1 MGNFVEEQKGI
12 NVQQAQRIDT
22 VESTLNKRI
31 DGLESNLNQ
40 KIDKLQYSITKIN
53 KLLEVQERGRFPS
66 QTVPNPKGIHE
77 VGSSNNSGIDE
88 VKAIITLRSGREVD
102 QPMPKPVE
110 ESSKGE
116 ELQSKHI
123 LLKEDSMKYSM
134 PPPFPQALRSKKK
147 ASQQAGILKVLR
159 HVKVNIPLLDIIKQ
173 VPVYAKFLK
182 DLYTI
187 KKGLGIKKKAILTEQ
202 VSAIIQSKNLIKYK
216 DLGSPTISVNIGGNC
231 INKSLLDLGASVNLL
246 PYSVYKQLGLGEL
259 KPTNITLSLADRS
272 VKIPKGIVEDVLVK
286 IDKFYYPVDF
296 VVLDTEPIANEPNHV
311 PIILGRPFLATANA
325 IINFRNGV
333 MQLTFGNMTLELNI
347 FHLNNKHRLLED
359 ENQMTD
365 EVGSIG
371 QHARKLSVQ
380 ELRGIASQ
388 GEEEVLVL
396 PSVPTAG
403 QLLSSNSISENQV
416 NNGKSNTKDSA
427 QATVGVEDIIVLDPP

>member
-1 MGNFVEEQKGI
+1 ML
-12 NVQQAQRIDT
+12 NVQT
-22 VESTLNKRI
+22 
-31 DGLESNLNQ
+31 NQ
-40 KIDKLQYSITKIN
+40 KIDNLQYSITKIN
-53 KLLEVQERGRFPS
+53 KLLEVHERGRFPS
-66 QTVPNPKGIHE
+66 QTVPNPKGIYE
-77 VGSSNNSGIDE
+77 VGSSNNSGMDE

-110 ESSKGE
+110 ESRKGE
-116 ELQSKHI
+116 ELQSEHI

-134 PPPFPQALRSKKK
+134 PPPFPQTLRSKKK
-147 ASQQAGILKVLR
+147 ASQQAGILEVLR
-159 HVKVNIPLLDIIKQ
+159 QVKVNIPLLDIIKQ
-173 VPVYAKFLK
+173 VPAYAKFLK
-182 DLYTI
+182 DLCTI
-187 KKGLGIKKKAILTEQ
+187 KKGLGIEKKAFLTKQ
-202 VSAIIQSKNLIKYK
+202 VSSIIQSKNPVKYK
-216 DLGSPTISVNIGGNC
+216 DPGSPTISVNIGGNC
-231 INKSLLDLGASVNLL
+231 IDKSLLDLGASVNLL

-325 IINFRNGV
+325 IINCRNGV

-347 FHLNNKHRLLED
+347 FHLNNKHKLLED

-371 QHARKLSVQ
+371 QHAEKLSVQ
-380 ELRGIASQ
+380 ELQGIASQ
-388 GEEEVLVL
+388 GATDVLVS
-396 PSVPTAG
+396 PSVSIAG
-403 QLLSSNSISENQV
+403 QLLSSKSISENQA
-416 NNGKSNTKDSA
+416 NNGKFYTKESA
-427 QATVGVEDIIVLDPP
+427 QATAGVEEIILLEPP